1 MCRIC
6 TQVTPG
12 EPQVVLGV
20 DKAFTFDYVY
30 DTNSKQ
36 SEIYETC
43 VHSLVEGSLKG
54 YNATILGEKFF
65 SYISLKFYIVFDY
78 FTAYGQTGSGKT
90 YTMGTGFERDI
101 PEELVGIIPRAVRHL
116 FEGIERS
123 QLNDATQ
130 FSVGVQFMELY
141 NEDINDL
148 LDPFSK
154 GKTFKIHEDTSGGIS
169 IHGAT
174 IKSITG
180 PQDALRC
187 LQQGALARTTAS
199 TNMNEQSSRSHAVF
213 TILVRR
219 QRVMSVEETDAP
231 DGDLE
236 TLTSKFHFVDLAGS
250 ERLKRTG
257 ATGERAREGISINCG
272 LLALGNVISA
282 LGDKSKKVSHIP
294 YRDSKLTRLLQDSLG
309 GNSQTV
315 MIACVSPSDRDFM
328 ETLNTLKYANRARN
342 IKNKVQINQDQS
354 SRTIASLRREI
365 AALQLEL
372 LEYKQG
378 KRMADPA
385 GNSNI
390 SDTFLENEMLLADN
404 KRLHQRLKAMQE
416 TVNCLTD
423 KNAGLLAQ
431 KQLSSWAGADQPED
445 AMTQVVAGYLSEIE
459 KLKARL
465 IESEQ
470 MYQQLKKQAMNPVMK
485 TSTMS
490 FITEEPKPVIELAKK
505 ELEKE
510 REILMSRSLPGL
522 SEDGSSNVVAPE
534 SASDS
539 EDSDSEDKAQEL
551 QAEIADITSDIE
563 IKSKLIEQLE
573 LSQQRMMVM
582 KQHYEEKLTVLN
594 NKIMNTQKERDQVL
608 ANMGGNIHTG
618 SDQVKKVRDEYEKK
632 ISGMQKELRK
642 LQSAQK
648 EHLRQQRELQAQEA
662 QMRSLRAELSD
673 LKSMKIRLMKE
684 MQKESNRH
692 KEEENRKV
700 REIAQLRKEA
710 RKQSSLIKSLQAQ
723 GAAKDQ
729 VLRRKTE
736 EVSALRKSQ
745 RGKLSQK
752 AAGRISPSS
761 TSGGTPSIYNARHTK
776 LKWDNLQRTIYRA
789 ARNKQAVMELAREL
803 ERLIEEREALGRDLA
818 SVKRRKRINETPD
831 LISEED
837 TINSNLNYIQ
847 ENISQIQSSIMEL
860 EEGKESVNE
869 QAMLQNAIDSVRSV
883 DEAKFLLERL
893 CTTSIAQVCD
903 YGLTQ
908 IRLKEREALLN
919 EVQQDSNIQQQLLAH
934 VLQNSTNASMGTSG
948 AGEGLIEMDNISLL
962 MTNSTGTLKDNG
974 IGSFLSDSISG
985 RLPGDE
991 SRSSRSPSPN
1001 PSET

>member
-1 MCRIC
+1 
-6 TQVTPG
+6 
-12 EPQVVLGV
+12 
-20 DKAFTFDYVY
+20 
-30 DTNSKQ
+30 
-36 SEIYETC
+36 
-43 VHSLVEGSLKG
+43 
-54 YNATILGEKFF
+54 
-65 SYISLKFYIVFDY
+65 
-78 FTAYGQTGSGKT
+78 
-90 YTMGTGFERDI
+90 MGTGFERDI
-101 PEELVGIIPRAVRHL
+101 GEDLVGIIPRAVRHL

-174 IKSITG
+174 IKAITG

-390 SDTFLENEMLLADN
+390 SDTFLENEMLLTDN
-404 KRLHQRLKAMQE
+404 KRLHQRIKAMQE

-431 KQLSSWAGADQPED
+431 KQLSSWAGVDQPED

-490 FITEEPKPVIELAKK
+490 FITEEPKSVLELAKK

-522 SEDGSSNVVAPE
+522 CEDGTSVEATE
-534 SASDS
+534 SAES
-539 EDSDSEDKAQEL
+539 DSDSDSQDKADEL
-551 QAEIADITSDIE
+551 QAEIADIQSDIE

-573 LSQQRMMVM
+573 LSQQRMLVM
-582 KQHYEEKLTVLN
+582 KQHYEDKLTVLN

-608 ANMGGNIHTG
+608 ANMGGSINVG
-618 SDQVKKVRDEYEKK
+618 SDSVKKVRDEYEKK

-648 EHLRQQRELQAQEA
+648 EHLRQQRELQAQDA
-662 QMRSLRAELSD
+662 QMRSLRSELSD

-723 GAAKDQ
+723 GAVKDQ

-752 AAGRISPSS
+752 AAGRVSPSTAIGS
-761 TSGGTPSIYNARHTK
+761 IGTPSIYNARHTK

-818 SVKRRKRINETPD
+818 SVKRRKRINETPE

-837 TINSNLNYIQ
+837 TINANLNYIQ

-893 CTTSIAQVCD
+893 CSTSISQVCD

-934 VLQNSTNASMGTSG
+934 VLQSSTNNSMATSG
-948 AGEGLIEMDNISLL
+948 AGEGLIDMDNINLL
-962 MTNSTGTLKDNG
+962 MSNSTGVLKDNG
-974 IGSFLSDSISG
+974 FGSLLTDSVTG
-985 RLPGDE
+985 RLPGTQ
-991 SRSSRSPSPN
+991 SNRSSRSPSPN

>member
-6 TQVTPG
+6 TQVTPD
-12 EPQVVLGV
+12 EPQVILGT
-20 DKAFTFDYVY
+20 DKAFTFDYVF
-30 DTNSKQ
+30 DTPSKQ
-36 SEIYETC
+36 SSIYEKC
-43 VHSLVEGSLKG
+43 VHTLVEGSLNG
-54 YNATILGEKFF
+54 YNATIL
-65 SYISLKFYIVFDY
+65 
-78 FTAYGQTGSGKT
+78 AYGQTGSGKT

-101 PEELVGIIPRAVRHL
+101 VEEQVGIIPRAVRHL
-116 FEGIERS
+116 FESIDRFTVHG
-123 QLNDATQ
+123 ATQ
-130 FSVGVQFMELY
+130 FSVGVQFMELH

-154 GKTFKIHEDTSGGIS
+154 GKAYKIHEDPAGGIS
-169 IHGAT
+169 IAGAT
-174 IKSITG
+174 IKTISG

-219 QRVMSVEETDAP
+219 QRVMSAEESGAP

-378 KRMADPA
+378 KRFADPD
-385 GNSNI
+385 GNATV
-390 SDTFLENEMLLADN
+390 SDTFLENELLISDN
-404 KRLHQRLKAMQE
+404 KRLHHRLKAMQE
-416 TVNCLTD
+416 TITTVTQ
-423 KNAGLLAQ
+423 KNSELMAQ
-431 KQLSSWAGADQPED
+431 KEISNWGGSEANED
-445 AMTQVVAGYLSEIE
+445 TMTQLVAGYLNEIE
-459 KLKARL
+459 TLKAKL
-465 IESEQ
+465 IESESL
-470 MYQQLKKQAMNPVMK
+470 YHQLRKQASTAVMK
-485 TSTMS
+485 SNTTSSMS
-490 FITEEPKPVIELAKK
+490 FIVEEPKSVLELAKRG
-505 ELEKE
+505 LEKE
-510 REILMSRSLPGL
+510 RELLMSRSLPGL
-522 SEDGSSNVVAPE
+522 NEDGSSIAPDSNE
-534 SASDS
+534 SDS
-539 EDSDSEDKAQEL
+539 ESDSEDKASEL
-551 QAEIADITSDIE
+551 QAEIADIQSDIE

-573 LSQQRMMVM
+573 LSQQRMIIM

-594 NKIMNTQKERDQVL
+594 NKITNTQKERDQVL
-608 ANMGGNIHTG
+608 ANLGSNASTG
-618 SDQVKKVRDEYEKK
+618 SDQVKKVRDQYEKK
-632 ISGMQKELRK
+632 INGLQKELRK
-642 LQSAQK
+642 LQNAQK
-648 EHLRQQRELQAQEA
+648 EHVRQQRELQTQEA
-662 QMRSLRAELSD
+662 QMRSLRSELSD
-673 LKSMKIRLMKE
+673 LKAVKIRLMKE
-684 MQKESNRH
+684 IQKESSRH

-710 RKQSSLIKSLQAQ
+710 RKQTNLIKSLQAQ
-723 GAAKDQ
+723 GAAKEQ

-745 RGKLSQK
+745 RSKLSLK
-752 AAGRISPSS
+752 ASGRVSS
-761 TSGGTPSIYNARHTK
+761 SSSNTVYNPRHVK
-776 LKWDNLQRTIYRA
+776 LKWDNLQRIINRA
-789 ARNKQAVMELAREL
+789 ARNKQAVMELEREL
-803 ERLIEEREALGRDLA
+803 ERLIDERENLGRDLA
-818 SVKRRKRINETPD
+818 SVKRRQKIHQTPE

-837 TINSNLNYIQ
+837 TINANLNYIQ
-847 ENISQIQSSIMEL
+847 ENITQIQASIMEL
-860 EEGKESVNE
+860 EEGKESATE
-869 QAMLQNAIDSVRSV
+869 QATLQNTIDNIRTVE
-883 DEAKFLLERL
+883 EAKFLLDRL

-903 YGLTQ
+903 YGLSQ

-934 VLQNSTNASMGTSG
+934 VLQNNPNSSMATSG
-948 AGEGLIEMDNISLL
+948 AGEGLVEIDNLNMLL
-962 MTNSTGTLKDNG
+962 TDSMTSSFKERGNG
-974 IGSFLSDSISG
+974 ALLTDSFSG
-985 RLPGDE
+985 LNVE
-991 SRSSRSPSPN
+991 HSNRSSRSPSPN